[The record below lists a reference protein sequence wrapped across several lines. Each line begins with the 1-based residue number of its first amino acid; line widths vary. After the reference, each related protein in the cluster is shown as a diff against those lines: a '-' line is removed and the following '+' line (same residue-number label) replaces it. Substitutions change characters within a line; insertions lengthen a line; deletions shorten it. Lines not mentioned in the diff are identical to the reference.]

1 MIEAR
6 ITCLIQNL
14 IVDDLGLKLAR
25 GDIIYLDEDVARNSK
40 DLLRV
45 ARAQGVH
52 VQYVQRAQQ
61 VRAAV
66 GIPKRGPIVI
76 VQPPA
81 RPDPVPAQAVVPAR
95 FIKASDPEPLI
106 VSEPETPTEP
116 EPIEGLEE
124 VDSLWDPGAE
134 AQEAHEAKTAK
145 KKGKKPSTE
154 PESEDSNL
162 GV

>member
-81 RPDPVPAQAVVPAR
+81 RPDPVSSPVVVPTR

-106 VSEPETPTEP
+106 VSEPEIPTEP
-116 EPIEGLEE
+116 EPIEGLDE
-124 VDSLWDPGAE
+124 VDSLWGADTE
-134 AQEAHEAKTAK
+134 TPETKTPK
-145 KKGKKPSTE
+145 KKGRKPSTE

-162 GV
+162 GD